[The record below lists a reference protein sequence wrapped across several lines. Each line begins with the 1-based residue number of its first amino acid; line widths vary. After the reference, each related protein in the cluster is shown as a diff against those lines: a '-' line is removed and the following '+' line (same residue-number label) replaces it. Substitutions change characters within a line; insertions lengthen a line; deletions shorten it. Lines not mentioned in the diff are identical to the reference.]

1 MTDPT
6 PLPPS
11 SPAPPSAAA
20 AASAAAR
27 RTVDVPTASFLHPR
41 TQAGLVIL
49 LLGIG
54 IIIAVSPYF
63 VGLLGVLVLY
73 VLGQPMFVRL
83 SRALSPERAA
93 LAVILLIVLFVLV
106 PSIIVLGLVLDQAP
120 AAIRGFQEGAV
131 LERLRDVRIG
141 SVDVGT
147 EISKAGRNVVT
158 WLSGQAFDLFGA
170 AARSVINLIIALIG
184 VFYLLTGGDR
194 VWERVKDYLPFS
206 DAAAELLRHRFYSIT
221 QATFYGTV
229 VTAVVQGTLVGIGFY
244 IAGIPSP
251 VFWGTVA
258 AFASILPL
266 VGGALVWLPATLVLL
281 VQGDTGHAIFLAAW
295 GAILVANIDNIIRPL
310 IFKKLSDIHPITTL
324 VGAFAGLRYFGL
336 LGVLVGP
343 LAITYFFELLRI
355 FDEEYAVAAQ
365 VKRATLA
372 MRASGSMPRISDGG
386 PPSGS

>member
-1 MTDPT
+1 MTQPPADSPPPDAT
-6 PLPPS
+6 PLPLRPS
-11 SPAPPSAAA
+11 EI
-20 AASAAAR
+20 
-27 RTVDVPTASFLHPR
+27 TPTASFLHPR

-49 LLGIG
+49 LLGLG
-54 IIIAVSPYF
+54 IVIAISPYF

-73 VLGQPMFVRL
+73 VLGQPMFIRF
-83 SRALSPERAA
+83 SKALAPERAA
-93 LAVILLIVLFVLV
+93 LAVILMIVLFVLV
-106 PSIIVLGLVLDQAP
+106 PSGIVLGLVLDQAP
-120 AAIRGFQEGAV
+120 TAIRSFQDNAA
-131 LERLRDVRIG
+131 LEHLRDIRIG

-158 WLSGQAFDLFGA
+158 WLSGQAFDVFGA
-170 AARSVINLIIALIG
+170 AARSAINLIIALIG
-184 VFYLLTGGDR
+184 VYYLLTGGDR
-194 VWERVKDYLPFS
+194 VWDRVKEYLPFS
-206 DAAAELLRHRFYSIT
+206 DGAAELLRHRFYSIT

-229 VTAVVQGTLVGIGFY
+229 VTAAVQGALVGIGFF

-266 VGGALVWLPATLVLL
+266 VGGALVWVPATLVLL
-281 VQGDTGHAIFLAAW
+281 AQKDTGHAIFLGLW
-295 GAILVANIDNIIRPL
+295 GALLVANIDNIIRPL
-310 IFKKLSDIHPITTL
+310 IFKKLSNIHPITTL

-372 MRASGSMPRISDGG
+372 MRASGSMPRVSDSGPAVGG
-386 PPSGS
+386 